1 MVPGTGCGLCG
12 HFNFYIYLLFFF
24 LIHYPFQHLQ
34 RLLIPLCPHR
44 GTGQQELR
52 ISLLKMMLL
61 FFQKTPDRLHRRTA
75 TPACAA
81 RPAISADVSGL
92 SSSMRTRKPAS
103 PRCVRAFSPKMR
115 RTASHKHFAFAAYN
129 FLDFRIWL
137 SRCPSRINWPEGN
150 LLCLG
155 RRLVIKT
162 PPILIPFQQIRR
174 RTM

>member
-1 MVPGTGCGLCG
+1 MSHKMSAYPQLPGWFRVLAVVYAD

-24 LIHYPFQHLQ
+24 LIHYLFQHLQ

-61 FFQKTPDRLHRRTA
+61 FFQKTPDRLHRA
-75 TPACAA
+75 DGDACLCPHAL
-81 RPAISADVSGL
+81 AISADVSGL

-115 RTASHKHFAFAAYN
+115 RTASHRHFAFAAYN

-137 SRCPSRINWPEGN
+137 SRCPSRINWHRAICSA
-150 LLCLG
+150 LDAVWL
-155 RRLVIKT
+155 
-162 PPILIPFQQIRR
+162 
-174 RTM
+174 